1 MRIRTALATLL
12 AAALA
17 ALAGA
22 AAFVWI
28 GVYDVSVTA
37 QHTQPVYALLRV
49 AMSRS
54 VALRA
59 RGIEEPPLHDERL
72 IRQGAAC
79 YGELC
84 LQCHGGPGAAPEP
97 IGLAMQPLP
106 GPLVDAPAHWR
117 ARELYWITRH
127 GLKMTGMPA
136 WQHRLSEQE
145 LWAVVAFVQRLPGHT
160 PASFAAALAAGAG
173 QCRARDEAP
182 AARPGD
188 ASIGREVFHHYACN
202 NCHVIPGVTGPDV
215 QVGPP
220 LAGIAS
226 RRLIAGQLPNTPEAM
241 VRWLRDPQRI
251 DPRTAMPALGV
262 SEQDARDMAAY
273 LATLR

>member
-1 MRIRTALATLL
+1 MKTAFFTLL
-12 AAALA
+12 TAAFLG
-17 ALAGA
+17 LAGA

-28 GVYDVSVTA
+28 GVYNVSVTA

-59 RGIEEPPLHDERL
+59 RDIEEPPLHDERL

-79 YGELC
+79 YGDYC
-84 LQCHGGPGAAPEP
+84 LQCHGGPGAAPEA

-106 GPLVDAPAHWR
+106 GPLVDAPQHWR

-136 WQHRLSEQE
+136 WQHRLSEDE
-145 LWAVVAFVQRLPGHT
+145 LWAVVSFVQRLPGYT
-160 PASFAAALAAGAG
+160 PAAFEAALAAGAG
-173 QCRARDEAP
+173 QCRAPEEM
-182 AARPGD
+182 AATRPGD
-188 ASIGREVFHHYACN
+188 ALIGRETFHHYACN

-226 RRLIAGQLPNTPEAM
+226 RRLIAGELPNTTEAM

-251 DPRTAMPALGV
+251 DPKTAMPALGV

>member
-1 MRIRTALATLL
+1 MKTALLTLL

-17 ALAGA
+17 GGAGA

-28 GVYDVSVTA
+28 GAYDVSVTA
-37 QHTQPVYALLRV
+37 QHTQPVYSMLRV

-136 WQHRLSEQE
+136 WQHRLSEGE
-145 LWAVVAFVQRLPGHT
+145 LWAVVAFVQRLPGYT
-160 PASFAAALAAGAG
+160 PAAFEAALADGAG
-173 QCRARDEAP
+173 QCRG
-182 AARPGD
+182 AAAVAATRPGD
-188 ASIGREVFHHYACN
+188 ARIGRGTFHHYACN

-220 LAGIAS
+220 LAGMAS
-226 RRLIAGQLPNTPEAM
+226 RRLIAGVLPNGPEAM
-241 VRWLRDPQRI
+241 ARWLRDPQGV
-251 DPRTAMPALGV
+251 DPQTAMPALGV